1 MKVSKEFK
9 VGLLA
14 LVSITVLY
22 IGFSFLKGINFFNP
36 NNTYYA
42 IYEDIDGLQE
52 ANPVVLNG
60 LAVGRIS
67 EVEILQN
74 RNNRIRVAIDVD
86 NDLQLASGTVAT
98 IKSDLLGS
106 KAIYLDSVKMGNPI
120 SSGDTLN
127 AKLDRGLTA
136 ALTSTAASMTD
147 KIDLTLVNLNRT
159 LDIINNQK
167 DGINSIM
174 SDFKTSSSNLAKG
187 TNSIEG
193 WTKKLDQILAQLTN
207 DSTGISPLMS
217 KVNGLAGAMD
227 PKELEAT
234 LAQTKGSIENL
245 NKLLAQINEG
255 NGSIG
260 KLMKDEAL
268 YNNLAQSS
276 KDLDRLL
283 VDMRENPKRYV
294 HFSVFGRKDK
304 GSESE
309 SVEETQTGQ

>member
-14 LVSITVLY
+14 LVSITILY

-86 NDLQLASGTVAT
+86 NDLQLASGTIAT

-106 KAIYLDSVKMGNPI
+106 KAIYLDSVKMGSPI
-120 SSGDTLN
+120 STGDTLN

-136 ALTSTAASMTD
+136 ALSSTAASMTD

-234 LAQTKGSIENL
+234 LVQTKGAIENL
-245 NKLLAQINEG
+245 NNLLGQINEG

-304 GSESE
+304 GAEAE
-309 SVEETQTGQ
+309 PVEETQTGQ